1 MMFDVFN
8 TWLVLRPC
16 FQISKAT
23 VTLTLMAIMPL
34 RGCLVNPGS
43 PNVAY
48 SLAEKEK
55 GKKHEKPTF

>member
-8 TWLVLRPC
+8 TWLVLRLC

-23 VTLTLMAIMPL
+23 ITLTFMANMHL
-34 RGCLVNPGS
+34 KGCLVNPGS

-55 GKKHEKPTF
+55 GK